1 MPPMQQNDSH
11 TQDAINAPAPKDARR
26 SPAPEDA
33 HHSSTSED
41 ARRSPA
47 PKAADEPTSITKQLL
62 LLAIPTFGQLV
73 AEPVFVLIDTAII
86 GHVSDASLAGLSLG
100 STVLLTAVGLCVFL
114 AYSTTSQVAH
124 LFGAGKRQEGFQA
137 GFNSIWLSLCIGI
150 ALLLVLF
157 LGAQPICAALGG
169 RGDVLEQATIYTRM
183 VALGVPGM
191 LLVYAANGIFRG
203 LQKVSITL
211 VAAVSGAALNA
222 VLAVLFVIVC
232 GWGIAGSGLATCIAQ
247 WFMGLSLLAVAIAQ
261 AKREGAS
268 IRPHMSGIASAGGD
282 GFPLFLRTLFL
293 RIAMVA
299 TVMAATAMG
308 DDVLAGYQI
317 VYASWSFAL
326 NILDA
331 AAIAGQTL
339 VGAELGARRFNRART
354 LTQATARFGLWMGV
368 IVGVCFAV
376 IGLVAGQVFSPN
388 PHIQSLAAVG
398 MLVVGIT
405 FPLQGWM
412 WALDG
417 ILIGA
422 GDFRYL
428 SATMAM
434 VAVAHVAALVL
445 LVFAIAPHLPG
456 DAACTAALWAT
467 FGAVLMG
474 GRGIAN
480 GLRARSDVWMKVS

>member
-1 MPPMQQNDSH
+1 MAANRQTIGGFRATMPPMHQNDTH
-11 TQDAINAPAPKDARR
+11 TQSAASAPAPEDTRQ
-26 SPAPEDA
+26 SPAPE
-33 HHSSTSED
+33 
-41 ARRSPA
+41 
-47 PKAADEPTSITKQLL
+47 AADEPGSIAKQLL
-62 LLAIPTFGQLV
+62 LLALPTFGQLV
-73 AEPVFVLIDTAII
+73 AEPVFVLIDTAIV

-100 STVLLTAVGLCVFL
+100 STVLLTAVGLCIFL

-124 LFGAGKRQEGFQA
+124 LFGAGKRREGFQA
-137 GFNSIWLSLCIGI
+137 GFSSIWLSLCIGV

-157 LGAQPICAALGG
+157 FGAQPICTALGG
-169 RGDVLEQATIYTRM
+169 RDDVLDQAVIYTRM

-211 VAAVSGAALNA
+211 VAAVGGAAINT
-222 VLAVLFVIVC
+222 VLDILFVIVW
-232 GWGIAGSGLATCIAQ
+232 GWGIAGSGIATAIAQ
-247 WFMGLSLLAVAIAQ
+247 WFMGLFLVAIAIRH
-261 AKREGAS
+261 ARREGAS
-268 IRPHMSGIASAGGD
+268 IRPHLRSIASAGGD

-308 DDVLAGYQI
+308 DDVLAGYQV
-317 VYASWSFAL
+317 VYACWSFAL

-339 VGAELGARRFNRART
+339 VGAELGARRFDRART

-368 IVGVCFAV
+368 AVGACFAAA
-376 IGLVAGQVFSPN
+376 GLVAGQAFSPN
-388 PHIQSLAAVG
+388 PHIQVLAGVG
-398 MLVVGIT
+398 MLVVGIA

-434 VAVAHVAALVL
+434 VAAAHVTALAM
-445 LVFAIAPHLPG
+445 LVFAVAPHLPG

-474 GRGIAN
+474 GRGVAN
-480 GLRARSDVWMKVS
+480 GLRAKGDAWMKTE

>member
-1 MPPMQQNDSH
+1 MPPMRHNDSH
-11 TQDAINAPAPKDARR
+11 TQNESIAR
-26 SPAPEDA
+26 
-33 HHSSTSED
+33 
-41 ARRSPA
+41 
-47 PKAADEPTSITKQLL
+47 QLL

-86 GHVSDASLAGLSLG
+86 GHVSDAALAGLSIG

-124 LFGAGKRQEGFQA
+124 LFGAGKRHEGFQS
-137 GFNSIWLSLCIGI
+137 GFASIWLSLCIGI

-157 LGAQPICAALGG
+157 LGARPICAALGG
-169 RGDVLEQATIYTRM
+169 QGEVLEQAATYTRM

-203 LQKVSITL
+203 LQKMGITL
-211 VAAVSGAALNA
+211 AAAVGGAALNA
-222 VLAVLFVIVC
+222 ALAVFFVVIC

-247 WFMGLSLLAVAIAQ
+247 WFMGLSLLATAIAR

-268 IRPHMSGIASAGGD
+268 IRPRMSGIAAAGGD
-282 GFPLFLRTLFL
+282 GFPLFLRTLAL
-293 RIAMVA
+293 RAALVA

-308 DDVLAGYQI
+308 TNVLAGYQI

-331 AAIAGQTL
+331 VAIAGQTL
-339 VGAELGARRFNRART
+339 VGAEIGARRFDRARS
-354 LTQATARFGLWMGV
+354 LTRATARFGLVMGV
-368 IVGVCFAV
+368 IVGIAFALV
-376 IGLVAGQVFSPN
+376 GLVAGQLFSPN
-388 PHIQSLAAVG
+388 PEIQTLAAVG
-398 MLVVGIT
+398 MLVVGAA

-428 SATMAM
+428 SATMAL
-434 VAVAHVAALVL
+434 VAAAHIVALAV
-445 LVFAIAPHLPG
+445 LVFVATPLLSS
-456 DAACTAALWAT
+456 DALRTAALWAC
-467 FGAVLMG
+467 FCLVLMG

-480 GLRARSDVWMKVS
+480 GLRAKSDVWMRR

>member
-1 MPPMQQNDSH
+1 MPPMQRNDSH
-11 TQDAINAPAPKDARR
+11 TQNTADTTAPEGARQSTAPK
-26 SPAPEDA
+26 
-33 HHSSTSED
+33 STS
-41 ARRSPA
+41 PQ
-47 PKAADEPTSITKQLL
+47 AADEPTSITKQLL
-62 LLAIPTFGQLV
+62 FLAIPTFGQLV

-124 LFGAGKRQEGFQA
+124 LFGAGKRREGFQA
-137 GFNSIWLSLCIGI
+137 GFGSIWLSLCIGV

-157 LGAQPICAALGG
+157 LGAQSICAALGG
-169 RGDVLEQATIYTRM
+169 RGDVLEQAAIYTRL

-203 LQKVSITL
+203 LQKVGITL
-211 VAAVSGAALNA
+211 AVAVGGAALNA
-222 VLAVLFVIVC
+222 VLAVFFVIGC

-247 WFMGLSLLAVAIAQ
+247 WFMGLSLLTVAIVQ

-268 IRPHMSGIASAGGD
+268 IRPRISGIASAGGD
-282 GFPLFLRTLFL
+282 GFPLFLRTLAL
-293 RIAMVA
+293 RAALVA

-308 DDVLAGYQI
+308 TNVLAGYQI
-317 VYASWSFAL
+317 VYAAWSFAL

-339 VGAELGARRFNRART
+339 VGAELGAGRFDRART
-354 LTQATARFGLWMGV
+354 LTRATARFGLVMGV
-368 IVGVCFAV
+368 IVGVCFALA
-376 IGLVAGQVFSPN
+376 GLVAGQVFSPN
-388 PHIQSLAAVG
+388 PEIQALAAVG
-398 MLVVGIT
+398 MLVVGVA

-428 SATMAM
+428 SATMA
-434 VAVAHVAALVL
+434 AVAAAHIAALAALVFLAAPL
-445 LVFAIAPHLPG
+445 LPSDNLR
-456 DAACTAALWAT
+456 TAALWAT
-467 FGAVLMG
+467 FSIVLMG
-474 GRGIAN
+474 GRAIAN
-480 GLRARSDVWMKVS
+480 GLRARGDAWMKA